1 VDASPSQLENTMPKK
16 LFPSEP
22 ARIFNALLA
31 ETEERLQALV
41 DLDSFTVHT
50 DDPAYTPFAD
60 TLIEEH
66 FPPQT
71 ELPLT

>member
-1 VDASPSQLENTMPKK
+1 MPKK

-22 ARIFNALLA
+22 ARIFNALLT
-31 ETEERLQALV
+31 ETEERLKAQV
-41 DLDSFTVHT
+41 EPDSFTVHT
-50 DDPAYTPFAD
+50 DDSVYESFAD

>member
-1 VDASPSQLENTMPKK
+1 MPKR

-22 ARIFNALLA
+22 AKIFNALLA
-31 ETEERLQALV
+31 ETEEQLQSLPEPET
-41 DLDSFTVHT
+41 FTVHT
-50 DDPAYTPFAD
+50 TDPTYKPFAD